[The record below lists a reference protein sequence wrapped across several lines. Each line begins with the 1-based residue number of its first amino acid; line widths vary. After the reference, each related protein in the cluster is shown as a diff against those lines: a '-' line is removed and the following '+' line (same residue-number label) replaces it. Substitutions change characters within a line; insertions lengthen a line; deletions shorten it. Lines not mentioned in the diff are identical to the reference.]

1 MIIEINSAANLRY
14 KGWQKLLTRKYRDSS
29 EKYIIEGANL
39 IEDAFDA
46 GVTIDEVVVRDSVSR
61 RGDIAEAM
69 ASPKT
74 ADLTESMNIP
84 VFALADSLYDKIS
97 DTEHGRNVFAVVIK
111 KKWMANDLG
120 SMREDGRGR
129 NIIILD
135 RLQDPG
141 NLGTIIR
148 TADGAGF
155 AGVIA
160 LKGTTDA
167 FAPKVVRA
175 AAGSLFRLPVMYVDG
190 AEAAFDVCKRFG
202 LKTAATGFEGAEEY
216 SKADLSGGTALII
229 GNEGQGVLPEIQQ
242 KADVILK
249 IPMFGRIDSL
259 NAAVAA
265 GILMYEC
272 KRQEDK
278 R

>member
-1 MIIEINSAANLRY
+1 MVIEINSVANARY
-14 KGWQKLLTRKYRDSS
+14 KSWQKLLTRKYRDSS

-46 GVTIDEVVVRDSVSR
+46 GMTIDEVVVRDSVSR
-61 RGDIAEAM
+61 RSDIGEAM
-69 ASPKT
+69 ASRK
-74 ADLTESMNIP
+74 AAGLTEKMNIP

-97 DTEHGRNVFAVVIK
+97 DTENGRNVFAVIRR
-111 KKWMANDLG
+111 KKWRMQDFG
-120 SMREDGRGR
+120 PTRQEGRSK

-141 NLGTIIR
+141 NLGTVIR

-160 LKGTTDA
+160 LKGTADA

-190 AEAAFDVCKRFG
+190 AAEAFDICKKFG
-202 LKTAATGFEGAEEY
+202 LKVAASGFDGAQEY
-216 SKADLSGGTALII
+216 SKADLSGGIALII

-242 KADVILK
+242 RADVILK